1 MVSFAILLRSDPQKD
16 GYQFW
21 MQKRSEKG
29 ALDQLWEFPG
39 GKIEA
44 QESPKDACLR
54 EVREE
59 TGYQASELQ
68 MQLFKVYPF
77 TYPDRSVCLYPFL
90 VWAPE
95 FGDKP
100 TLGEWVDVN
109 QEGLASYKLLPANE
123 KICQDVITYLGEQG
137 PAWREQWQK

>member
-1 MVSFAILLRSDPQKD
+1 MVSFAILLRHDPQKD

-21 MQKRSEKG
+21 MQKRAEKG

-44 QESPKDACLR
+44 LESPKEACLR
-54 EVREE
+54 EVKEE
-59 TGYQASELQ
+59 VGYQASALQ
-68 MQLFKVYPF
+68 MELFKVYPF

-95 FGDKP
+95 FEDKQ
-100 TLGEWVDVN
+100 TLGEWVNINSED
-109 QEGLASYKLLPANE
+109 LKAYKLLPANE
-123 KICQDVITYLGEQG
+123 KICQDVIIYLSEQG
-137 PAWREQWQK
+137 PAWSEQWQK